1 MNEKKIVFYD
11 GSCGFCNKTVQLILK
26 LEKNQ
31 DCEFAAIQSSF
42 AQQFFKNQNIMVDMS
57 TFYFSKNGKVFTKS
71 TGFIEL
77 SKEFKKPWNLLIF
90 LKLIPKSIRDF
101 FYDFVAKRRA
111 KIAGNFCYLP
121 NLLEKK
127 RFLNDVNI

>member
-31 DCEFAAIQSSF
+31 ECQFAAIQSSF
-42 AQQFFKNQNIMVDMS
+42 AQQFFKKQNIVVDMS
-57 TFYFSKNGKVFTKS
+57 TFYYAKNGTVFTKS

-77 SKEFKKPWNLLIF
+77 SKEFRRPWNYLTILTI
-90 LKLIPKSIRDF
+90 IPKKIRDF
-101 FYDFVAKRRA
+101 FYDVIARRRT
-111 KIAGNFCYLP
+111 KLAGNFCYLP
-121 NLLEKK
+121 HSEEKK
-127 RFLNDVNI
+127 RFLNDVII